1 MYKIKTLNNIAEE
14 GLNLFNDKFE
24 IVDDVDADGILLRSY
39 KMHDM
44 ELPDSLEAIGRAG
57 AGVNNIP
64 IDRCSEKGI
73 VVFNTPGA
81 NANAVKE
88 LVMAGLL
95 LASRDIVG
103 AIDWAKTLKGKGEEV
118 PKLVEAGKSNFV
130 GPEVRGKTLGVIG
143 LGAIGVLVANAAK
156 RLGME
161 VLGYDP
167 FISVESAWELNH
179 NIQKSDS
186 LDELF
191 MKSDYITIHVPLMD
205 ATKGMINEEKI
216 NLMKDGVRLLNFS
229 RAGLCND
236 TDLEKALESGKV
248 ARYITDFP
256 YDKVLN
262 MKNVVCIPHLGAST
276 PESEV
281 NCAVMAVSEV
291 KDYIENGNITNS
303 VNYPECNMGVCNAAG
318 RIAVNH
324 KNIPYMVSNITTAL
338 ASKNINII
346 DMINKSKKDWAYT
359 LIDVESKIT
368 DEIVDGLKE
377 IEGIVK
383 VRVLK

>member
-14 GLNLFNDKFE
+14 GLNLFNDKFK
-24 IVDDVDADGILLRSY
+24 IVDDADANGILLRSY

-44 ELPDSLEAIGRAG
+44 ELPNSLEAIGRAG

-303 VNYPECNMGVCNAAG
+303 VNYPECNMGACNAAG

>member
-1 MYKIKTLNNIAEE
+1 MK
-14 GLNLFNDKFE
+14 DKYQ
-24 IVDDVDADGILLRSY
+24 IVDEENVDGILLRSY

-44 ELPDSLEAIGRAG
+44 DLPDTLDAIGRAG

-64 IDRCSEKGI
+64 IEQCSEKGI

-81 NANAVKE
+81 NANGVKE

-103 AIDWAKTLKGKGEEV
+103 AVKWADTLDGKGEEV
-118 PKLVEAGKSNFV
+118 PKLVEAGKSNFA
-130 GPEVRGKTLGVIG
+130 GPEVKGKTLGVVG

-156 RLGME
+156 SLGMK
-161 VLGYDP
+161 VLGFDP
-167 FISVESAWELNH
+167 FISVDSAWSLSRM
-179 NIQKSDS
+179 IQKADS
-186 LDELF
+186 LDDLLAQA
-191 MKSDYITIHVPLMD
+191 DYVTLHVPLMD
-205 ATKGMINEEKI
+205 ATKGMINAEK
-216 NLMKDGVRLLNFS
+216 LECMKDQVRILNFS
-229 RAGLCND
+229 RAGLCNED
-236 TDLEKALESGKV
+236 DLAEALVSGKV
-248 ARYITDFP
+248 ARYVTDFP
-256 YDKVLN
+256 NEKVLKMPN
-262 MKNVVCIPHLGAST
+262 AICIPHLGAST

-281 NCAVMAVSEV
+281 NCAVMAVQQL
-291 KDYIENGNITNS
+291 KDYMENGNITNS
-303 VNYPECNMGVCNAAG
+303 VNYPSCDMGVCQSAG

-338 ASKNINII
+338 ADKNINIA

-368 DEIVDGLKE
+368 DEIVDELKA

-383 VRVLK
+383 VRVIK